1 MAIQTRTTDAKG
13 RVSLPR
19 EFANA
24 TVIIEQLSETELRI
38 RKARIVLEDE
48 LRFREENPTVLSN
61 EARDRFLHLLD
72 NPPKPNGTLRRAV
85 RRHGKT
91 HG

>member
-1 MAIQTRTTDAKG
+1 MAIHTRTTDAKG
-13 RVSLPR
+13 RVSLPKD
-19 EFANA
+19 FANA
-24 TVIIEQLSETELRI
+24 TVIIEHLSETELRI

-48 LRFREENPTVLSN
+48 LRFREENPTALSN
-61 EARDRFLHLLD
+61 EARDRFLQLLD
-72 NPPKPNGTLRRAV
+72 KPPQPNATLRRAV